1 MAVLL
6 ISALAAQESAPP
18 KPRAGTPTT
27 AKAPAAPKTS
37 ADAKPATASQEPPP
51 IEVTIE
57 ASGEDVAKPATKSKR
72 KKPPQPARDWQQ
84 WVDTLTGDALDD
96 DWRLSALDRAL
107 FQARLCAAWW
117 PSDSTRAKG
126 WCQEAVEAVSRT
138 PWNESESARRERL
151 EAART
156 VLRLVS
162 SLDAT
167 LRDQVED
174 AVKQAVNTEENPR
187 QRERGQLSETLA
199 AAALDQAENP
209 RRMAE
214 LISDSLRQG
223 GSKTTVRAI
232 VKLREKDPQR
242 ADELFDDAASIAGG
256 SQDPMFVAYLV
267 TAGFPGMQPVPVANP
282 PEEWRFAALQAVARN
297 VAIPP
302 RSEAERDARC
312 TSLRKYL
319 TSINQQYPGG
329 VPAATISQLDYCVPD
344 ISAQMANRPPL
355 PENLKTSD
363 DLLRAAKGYPHA
375 GVRQELK
382 ISAAIRADRGEKN
395 PARALEIL
403 ETITPEE
410 KAARPNLVRPLWLDM
425 GSRAVI
431 EALAK
436 NEMGEVRDIL
446 SRTPD
451 KWRAEVEVIVLEK
464 AKGGRGLAEIISH
477 CRHDLNRYGAEDPKV
492 YIRFLN
498 LALKHRWPA
507 RELILRE
514 TFHSLNGWKPKNRE
528 TLQVNE
534 MSYLPLERQVA
545 PLPIVAE
552 ILELELESLRATA
565 TVIDKVALRKS
576 FQLALLQPSLS
587 KSREMER
594 AKKTREEMLTSQSP

>member
-1 MAVLL
+1 MLL
-6 ISALAAQESAPP
+6 VSATTAQEPAATHAAADP
-18 KPRAGTPTT
+18 KPANT
-27 AKAPAAPKTS
+27 AP
-37 ADAKPATASQEPPP
+37 QPPP

-57 ASGEDVAKPATKSKR
+57 ASGKDVAKPATKRRR
-72 KKPPQPARDWQQ
+72 KKPPIPVRDWQQ

-117 PSDSTRAKG
+117 PSNSIRAKG
-126 WCQEAVEAVSRT
+126 WCEEAVETVSRT
-138 PWNESESARRERL
+138 PWNEQENARKERL
-151 EAART
+151 GAART

-162 SLDAT
+162 SLDET
-167 LRDQVED
+167 LRAQVED
-174 AVKQAVNTEENPR
+174 AIDLASEESSTAR
-187 QRERGQLSETLA
+187 QRNELASTLA
-199 AAALDQAENP
+199 QAALDQAENP
-209 RRMAE
+209 PRMAK
-214 LISDSLRQG
+214 LIADSLRHG
-223 GSKTTVRAI
+223 GSPITVLAI
-232 VKLREKDPQR
+232 AKLREKDPQR
-242 ADELFDDAASIAGG
+242 ADELFDDAAVLAGG
-256 SQDPMFVAYLV
+256 SMDPMFPAYLV
-267 TAGFPGMQPVPVANP
+267 TASFPGMQPVPVASP
-282 PEEWRFAALQAVARN
+282 PEPWRLTALQAVARN

-302 RSEAERDARC
+302 RSDAERDGRC
-312 TSLRKYL
+312 TSLRQYL
-319 TSINQQYPGG
+319 RSINQKYPGG
-329 VPAATISQLDYCVPD
+329 VPAATLSQLDYCVPD
-344 ISAQMANRPPL
+344 ISTQMANRPPL

-363 DLLRAAKGYPHA
+363 DLLRAAKGYPDPR
-375 GVRQELK
+375 GRQELK
-382 ISAAIRADRGEKN
+382 ISAAIRADRSEKN

-410 KAARPNLVRPLWLDM
+410 KAARPNLVRPLWLDV

-431 EALAK
+431 EALSK

-446 SRTPD
+446 YRTPE
-451 KWRAEVEVIVLEK
+451 KWRAEVEVLVLEK

-477 CRHDLNRYGAEDPKV
+477 CRHDLNRYGADDPKV

-498 LALKHRWPA
+498 LALKHRWPT

-514 TFHSLNGWKPKNRE
+514 TFHNLNGWKPKNPD

-587 KSREMER
+587 RARELER
-594 AKKTREEMLTSQSP
+594 AKKAREEALTSQSP